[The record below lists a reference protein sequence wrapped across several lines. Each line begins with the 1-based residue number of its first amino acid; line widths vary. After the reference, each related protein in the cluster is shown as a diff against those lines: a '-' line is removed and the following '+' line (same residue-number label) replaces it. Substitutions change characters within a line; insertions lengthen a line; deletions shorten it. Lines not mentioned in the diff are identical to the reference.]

1 MIRRL
6 RTSVLARLA
15 TIMAV
20 LMMGGVVL
28 AGPASADCFG
38 DWGGDPQVPA
48 PQAPN
53 SGLSG
58 AIDPGF
64 GSQVGQPDLT
74 EPNFGPYVSQF
85 YVRPPAWSAYDQ
97 GCKPDPAGTAGWQS
111 TIGNLAM
118 GGASVIV
125 AITSAIH
132 RQVSPP
138 DLHFLDGIVRTGT
151 QAVKD
156 ALFTPWIG
164 ISFLLLAGWLVLRA
178 MKGELHTVFTT
189 GAAAVVLVGL
199 AAVLVNQSVQMSSY
213 FDGMASDTV
222 GGIYSA
228 MSPDTGGNPF
238 DPASPRAGAVTSVVQ
253 YDNWLR
259 GMVGDPNS
267 EVAKKYGTRLLND
280 TTYSQ
285 WEWATIQLAPG
296 KEAAIDKTKGDDFT
310 KIAKEIKANYPA
322 AYRVLQ
328 GKTGDRAG
336 AGVFAFFSALC
347 VAPFLAFADLLL
359 FMGLLMVRVAVVVF
373 PAIAI
378 VAIFPRFRHLA
389 TGLVKTVLTG
399 LFNALIFA
407 AASAFDLLAIQQLVG
422 PDAKIPR
429 WFGLVL
435 CAVLSVVLWKL
446 LNPRQRFKDMT
457 SVVRDPLD
465 RATAGP
471 RSKLAKVK
479 GKGKQA
485 AGGAAAG
492 APMGPEGAAA
502 GAAVAMAAPTPAAP
516 QARPE
521 GWTRPP
527 APTAR
532 PAAVVPVAAPVGT
545 APRAL
550 PAGSTPATV
559 PTAPLA
565 PLNGHSPAAP
575 LAPLNGHSQPQTP
588 RVPLEVYDVPPV
600 KHADDVPVFTPWRP
614 PAADVPTVRAPA
626 PVLHDGDLTVAAG
639 GVAHRIYNPTTK
651 TFEVA

>member
-15 TIMAV
+15 TILAV

-48 PQAPN
+48 PQAPH
-53 SGLSG
+53 SGISG
-58 AIDPGF
+58 TIDPGF
-64 GSQVGQPDLT
+64 PTQVGTPDLN
-74 EPNFGPYVSQF
+74 EPNFGPYVNQF
-85 YVRPPAWSAYDQ
+85 YVRPPAWSAYDE
-97 GCKPDPAGTAGWQS
+97 GCKPDPTGSAGWQS
-111 TIGNLAM
+111 TIGNVLM
-118 GGASVIV
+118 GGASVLV
-125 AITSAIH
+125 SVTSAIH

-156 ALFTPWIG
+156 ALFDPWIG
-164 ISFLLLAGWLVLRA
+164 VAFLLLAGWLVLRA
-178 MKGELHTVFTT
+178 MKGELHGVFTT

-199 AAVLVNQSVQMSSY
+199 AAVLVNQAVQMSSY
-213 FDGMASDTV
+213 FDQMASDTV
-222 GGIYSA
+222 GGIYST
-228 MSPDTGGNPF
+228 MNPSGGGNPF
-238 DPASPRAGAVTSVVQ
+238 DPASPRAGAVTDVVLYQ
-253 YDNWLR
+253 NWLR

-280 TTYSQ
+280 TTYTIA
-285 WEWATIQLAPG
+285 EWNAIQADHT
-296 KEAAIDKTKGDDFT
+296 KEDAIDKAKGDDFT
-310 KIAKEIKANYPA
+310 KVAKEIKKDYPA

-336 AGVFAFFSALC
+336 AGLFAAISALC
-347 VAPFLAFADLLL
+347 VTLFLAFADLLL

-389 TGLVKTVLTG
+389 TGLVGTVGTG

-429 WFGLVL
+429 WFGLTL

-446 LNPRQRFKDMT
+446 LKPRQRFKDMT
-457 SVVRDPLD
+457 SIVRDPLD

-471 RSKLAKVK
+471 RAKLDKVK
-479 GKGKQA
+479 GKAKQA

-502 GAAVAMAAPTPAAP
+502 GAGLAMAGPTPTTP

-527 APTAR
+527 TAQKAPPAVARVIQAGSAPTS
-532 PAAVVPVAAPVGT
+532 

-550 PAGSTPATV
+550 PPGSTPAAAVAVSSDGHST
-559 PTAPLA
+559 PTA
-565 PLNGHSPAAP
+565 
-575 LAPLNGHSQPQTP
+575 
-588 RVPLEVYDVPPV
+588 RVPLDVYDAPV
-600 KHADDVPVFTPWRP
+600 KQADDVPVFTPWQRP
-614 PAADVPTVRAPA
+614 PSDAPPLAPT
-626 PVLHDGDLTVAAG
+626 PVLHDGDLTVADG
-639 GVAHRIYNPTTK
+639 VVAHRVYNPSTK
-651 TFEVA
+651 RFEAI